1 MTLHRM
7 LARKKHPGVRR
18 CLAAVTALVMA
29 TFLTAEPL
37 PQPEGPIVLT
47 VTGNITQTNQGDAAV
62 FDYDM
67 LSELEQGQIETVN
80 PWADGMNTYSGPLGT
95 AILDAVGAQGNQL
108 VLQALNDYSAPVPA
122 SDLSEFST
130 VFATHQN
137 GRRLSVRDRGPLFL
151 IYPFSRFPELESERY
166 HNRSVWQI
174 DRVQVQ

>member
-1 MTLHRM
+1 MTLHQM
-7 LARKKHPGVRR
+7 LGRNKNHGVRR
-18 CLAAVTALVMA
+18 CMAAVAAIMTA
-29 TFLTAEPL
+29 TYLTAEPL

-47 VTGNITQTNQGDAAV
+47 VTGNITQTNRGNAAV

-67 LSELEQGQIETVN
+67 LIELEQGQIETVN

-95 AILDAVGAQGNQL
+95 AILEAVGAQGDQL

-122 SDLSEFST
+122 SDLAEFST

-151 IYPFSRFPELESERY
+151 IYPFSSYPELESERY

-174 DRVQVQ
+174 DRIQVQ